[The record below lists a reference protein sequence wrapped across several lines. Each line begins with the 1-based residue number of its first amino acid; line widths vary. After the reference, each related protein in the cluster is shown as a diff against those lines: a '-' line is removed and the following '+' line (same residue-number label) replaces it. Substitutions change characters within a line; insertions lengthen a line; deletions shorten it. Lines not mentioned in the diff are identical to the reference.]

1 MLIIMNIIAHSV
13 TSLSLCE
20 RKGENLR
27 DPCSMFPKGDSCR
40 GRFVM
45 KNDVVALV
53 VQRITALLVVTEVT
67 HLTR

>member
-13 TSLSLCE
+13 LSLCE

-27 DPCSMFPKGDSCR
+27 DPCSRFPKGDNYR

-67 HLTR
+67 HLTTCC

>member
-1 MLIIMNIIAHSV
+1 MLIIMSIISHSV

-27 DPCSMFPKGDSCR
+27 DPCSMFPKGDNCR

-45 KNDVVALV
+45 KNYVVALV
-53 VQRITALLVVTEVT
+53 VELIAALLVVAEIT